1 MKTFAEF
8 LRLTNFE
15 TACQPVTSLICL
27 EAKKHLHRPGIEPGP
42 PAWQASILP
51 LNHRCAPLH
60 RAQMLSRWV
69 TPGLAHHGEIT
80 FMAMTIG

>member
-1 MKTFAEF
+1 MKTAVEF

-15 TACQPVTSLICL
+15 TACQLVTSLICL

-51 LNHRCAPLH
+51 LNHRCLWKINVNFDMVPEAN
-60 RAQMLSRWV
+60 
-69 TPGLAHHGEIT
+69 LALFDG
-80 FMAMTIG
+80 